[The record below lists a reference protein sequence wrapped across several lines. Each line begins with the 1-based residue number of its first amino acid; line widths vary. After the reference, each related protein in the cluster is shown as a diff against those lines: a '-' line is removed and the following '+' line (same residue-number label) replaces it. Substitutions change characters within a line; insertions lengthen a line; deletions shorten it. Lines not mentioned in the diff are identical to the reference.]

1 MHPVRARDL
10 EDALSLAE
18 KQKRVSLTFGRN
30 AASLPW
36 GGNAK
41 SLMVNDTHGEAK
53 MKDNVIMHG
62 GSDSTAEVQ
71 KLPTLDSHVKRTT
84 SSATKVAILH
94 VAPTNQAFITI
105 LDTQS
110 SHERMRAEGIQSQLS
125 ASTSPPSLVTSEP
138 RMRGDGIPSPLSA
151 STIPPSLVTSGPR
164 MRGEGIPSPLSAS
177 TNPPS
182 LVTSG
187 PRIRG
192 EGIPSPLSVSTTPP
206 RLVTSWHK
214 QASKERGEGIPGTLS
229 ASTTAPMIDTVARCA
244 SLEIVVTPKVVKG
257 RYSIFLMLPWCVVRE
272 E

>member
-1 MHPVRARDL
+1 MHPVRSRDL
-10 EDALSLAE
+10 EDALSFEE

-30 AASLPW
+30 AVSLPW
-36 GGNAK
+36 GGNAQ
-41 SLMVNDTHGEAK
+41 SLTVNHRHGEVK
-53 MKDNVIMHG
+53 MKDNLIRHG
-62 GSDSTAEVQ
+62 GSDSTAEGQ

-94 VAPTNQAFITI
+94 VAPTNQALITI

-110 SHERMRAEGIQSQLS
+110 SHESMRAEGIQ
-125 ASTSPPSLVTSEP
+125 
-138 RMRGDGIPSPLSA
+138 SPLSA

-164 MRGEGIPSPLSAS
+164 MRGEGIPSPLSAA

-187 PRIRG
+187 PRMRG
-192 EGIPSPLSVSTTPP
+192 EGISSPLSVPTTQP

-229 ASTTAPMIDTVARCA
+229 ASTTPQMLDTVERCA
-244 SLEIVVTPKVVKG
+244 SLEVVVTPKVVKG
-257 RYSIFLMLPWCVVRE
+257 RYSILLMLPWCVVRE